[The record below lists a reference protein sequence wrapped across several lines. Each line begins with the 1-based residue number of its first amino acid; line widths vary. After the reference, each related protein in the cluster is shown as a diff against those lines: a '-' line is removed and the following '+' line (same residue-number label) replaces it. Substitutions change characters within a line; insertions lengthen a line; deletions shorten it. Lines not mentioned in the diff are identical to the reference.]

1 MVIISLLALSQDLSQ
16 CNGDLTDQNEEF
28 MGFKR
33 ILWDFMGFY
42 EILWDFRGFYEDF
55 MIFYRVL

>member
-1 MVIISLLALSQDLSQ
+1 MAPGPRFKAWVKVEVLY
-16 CNGDLTDQNEEF
+16 EEF

-33 ILWDFMGFY
+33 ILWDFIGFY